1 MPYFFQFAK
10 DKLPS
15 QVEQVNE
22 SAMNRLSLSIPDRNI
37 RYCKTIGRF
46 DYRML
51 MKQDVGF
58 DIQENS
64 KIVERYKYY
73 NTHQNYLFRAEDE
86 NHSNQE
92 DLFMYQYIRDKII
105 EETGAE
111 LDYVV
116 NTLVAYLYTVQKTST
131 KKMLWAC
138 FGDTIVANLKNN
150 VSGKVCPICGRR
162 FEPKRGNQDVYCSDE
177 CYAEGNRQK
186 TRERK
191 SLAVATSETVGA
203 QGVGDFGVV

>member
-64 KIVERYKYY
+64 KIVERYRYY
-73 NTHQNYLFRAEDE
+73 NTHQNYLFKAEDE

-116 NTLVAYLYTVQKTST
+116 NTLVAYLYTVQKTGT

-138 FGDTIVANLKNN
+138 FGDVIVANLKGN

-203 QGVGDFGVV
+203 QGFGDFSTV

>member
-58 DIQENS
+58 DIQESS
-64 KIVERYKYY
+64 KIIERYKYY
-73 NTHQNYLFRAEDE
+73 NTHQNYLFRTQDE

-92 DLFMYQYIRDKII
+92 DLFMYQYIRDKIL
-105 EETGAE
+105 EDTGAE

-116 NTLVAYLYTVQKTST
+116 NTLVAYLYTVQKTGT

-138 FGDTIVANLKNN
+138 FGDVIVANLKDN

-162 FEPKRGNQDVYCSDE
+162 FEPNKFVQDRQVCCSKE
-177 CYAEGNRQK
+177 CKIKYDTQNR
-186 TRERK
+186 RK
-191 SLAVATSETVGA
+191 N
-203 QGVGDFGVV
+203 D